1 MRRFFVSPERLR
13 EESLDLDGELLRHLT
28 VLRLQAGDEV
38 LLLDGTGCVCRCHI
52 EFLNRKDGRA
62 RCLERW
68 REEDTALPVHLLQG
82 VPKGDKMDVVL
93 QKGVELGVS
102 RLTPVICR
110 RSVTRNAGSVR
121 RQERWQRIVNEA
133 ARQSRRP
140 VLPNLDPPLP
150 LPDAMN
156 RCDADLRLLL
166 WEEGSSPLQDVLP
179 TERPAS
185 VAILVGP
192 EGGLATEEAQLA
204 IGHGFKPV
212 RLGPRIL
219 RTETA
224 ALAVASVLQYLY
236 GDWAEIP
243 QDPDDGVRASE
254 SPD

>member
-13 EESLDLDGELLRHLT
+13 KESVDLDGELLRHLT
-28 VLRLQAGDEV
+28 VLRLQAGDEI

-52 EFLNRKDGRA
+52 ESLSRKEGRA

-102 RLTPVICR
+102 RLTPVTCR
-110 RSVTRNAGSVR
+110 RSVTKKAGSVR
-121 RQERWQRIVNEA
+121 RQERWQRIVSEA

-140 VLPNLDPPLP
+140 VLPHLDAPLP
-150 LPDAMN
+150 LADAMGE
-156 RCDADLRLLL
+156 CDADLRLLL
-166 WEEGSSPLQDVLP
+166 WEEGSRPLQDVLP
-179 TERPAS
+179 TDRPSS

-192 EGGLATEEAQLA
+192 EGGLTTEEAQIA
-204 IGHGFKPV
+204 CGNNFKPV

-236 GDWAEIP
+236 GDWTQIP
-243 QDPDDGVRASE
+243 QDPDDGGRASE
-254 SPD
+254 